1 MTPQTSPGAQLDLTN
16 LTVFRGLERKES
28 IWENMGLNWVT
39 EFQSREF
46 ALRTTWYIG
55 GETETPPTTA
65 PKINPRPITLQ
76 KCKKN
81 ILVTQILL
89 YLFLTHQNH
98 TVGEIRFKSNI
109 QLIPRIKNKRV
120 LFICNYLTWVLF

>member
-16 LTVFRGLERKES
+16 HTVFRGLERKES

-55 GETETPPTTA
+55 GETETHPPPQPLPA
-65 PKINPRPITLQ
+65 AQRVDKS
-76 KCKKN
+76 
-81 ILVTQILL
+81 LVQD
-89 YLFLTHQNH
+89 H
-98 TVGEIRFKSNI
+98 T
-109 QLIPRIKNKRV
+109 
-120 LFICNYLTWVLF
+120 